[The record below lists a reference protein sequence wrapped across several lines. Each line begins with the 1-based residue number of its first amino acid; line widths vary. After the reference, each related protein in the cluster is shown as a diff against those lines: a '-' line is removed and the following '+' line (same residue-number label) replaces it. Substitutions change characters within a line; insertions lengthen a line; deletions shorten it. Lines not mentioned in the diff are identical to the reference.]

1 MRDQDNQDIIFFPPI
16 SVLEFLNQMDKSS
29 LKYWVGF
36 NMVDGIGRVR
46 FLQLENYFSNLEN
59 AWLASAGELRKSG
72 LDKFIVDRIVTS
84 RPFVSL
90 DDVMADLEKKQLTV
104 LTYRDAGYP
113 RRLKE
118 IYDYPPLI
126 YIRGELKPQ
135 DEVSLAVVGTR
146 HASPYGRQVTE
157 EITCDL
163 ATHGITI
170 VSGLASGID
179 TAAHKSALKA
189 GGRTIAVFAC
199 GLDTVYPADNT
210 ELAQK
215 YCRAGGYNQR
225 VSTRRQA
232 ESGKLPQAQPHIKWI
247 ESGGSRHRS
256 GESSG
261 AVITANMALEQNR
274 DVFAV
279 PGNIFSVTSKGT
291 NRLIQDG
298 AKLVTCSKDILEE
311 YNLGNLSHQIEI
323 KDVIPPTETESV
335 LIKHLSPEPIHI
347 DDLCISSGLAIDVVS
362 STLAMMELKG
372 MIKQVGNMNFTL
384 ARELR
389 EGYTNSYIL
398 NRIKSMEKE
407 SLRLTFK

>member
-1 MRDQDNQDIIFFPPI
+1 
-16 SVLEFLNQMDKSS
+16 MDKSS

-84 RPFVSL
+84 RPSVSL

-210 ELAQK
+210 ELARNIVGQGAIISE
-215 YCRAGGYNQR
+215 YPPDARPRAENFP
-225 VSTRRQA
+225 RRNRIL
-232 ESGKLPQAQPHIKWI
+232 SGLSLGVVVI
-247 ESGGSRHRS
+247 EA

-298 AKLVTCSKDILEE
+298 AKLVTCSRDILEE
-311 YNLGNLSHQIEI
+311 YNLGNLSQQIEI

-347 DDLCISSGLAIDVVS
+347 DDLCISTGLAIDVVS

-389 EGYTNSYIL
+389 EGYTNFTS
-398 NRIKSMEKE
+398 
-407 SLRLTFK
+407 